1 MEHIQ
6 GWFLHKDNAFS
17 LYLSFRF
24 VLEKV
29 KSILKYTLSLAVA
42 GVLLYFSFRRMD
54 WAEFLDGLSRTD
66 WLWVLLSM
74 GLALAAF
81 AMRGLRWNQ
90 LLRPLDPAIGRG
102 RTVAAVCVGNLANC
116 VIPASGDFVRSGL
129 LATPG
134 AGFDKVLG
142 TVALE
147 RAWDLVVLGGVF
159 LLIFAFNWGGAGT
172 FFLDRVW
179 APLMAQF
186 GMRTWLL
193 VGALVLLAGA
203 AVWAVVAL
211 RHRNRFCGK
220 VAGVI
225 RGVLQGFASF
235 RDIDHKGLFLLY
247 SVGIW
252 AAYWLMCVCIQRAF
266 PPTRVLGPADAL
278 FLMAAGSLQSMLPAP
293 GGFGTYHYV
302 IALCLSGLYGFGWD
316 TGVVFATI
324 SHESQTL
331 TILLTGLAGYLT
343 LALGKK
349 KR

>member
-1 MEHIQ
+1 M
-6 GWFLHKDNAFS
+6 NS
-17 LYLSFRF
+17 
-24 VLEKV
+24 KV
-29 KSILKYTLSLAVA
+29 KNILKYTLSLAVA
-42 GVLLYFSFRRMD
+42 GVLLYFSFRRID
-54 WAEFLDGLSRTD
+54 WTEFLDGLARTD

-74 GLALAAF
+74 VLAVSAF

-90 LLRPLDPAIGRG
+90 LLKPLDASIGRR
-102 RTVAAVCVGNLANC
+102 RTIAAVCVGNLTNC

-129 LATPG
+129 LSTPA

-147 RAWDLVVLGGVF
+147 RAWDLLVLGGVF
-159 LLIFAFNWGGAGT
+159 LFIFVFNWGGAGT

-179 APLMAQF
+179 APLTDQF
-186 GMRTWLL
+186 GIRTWLL
-193 VGALVLLAGA
+193 VAALVLA
-203 AVWAVVAL
+203 AAASAWAVIAL
-211 RHRNRFCGK
+211 RNRNRFCGR
-220 VAGVI
+220 VFDLI
-225 RGVLQGFASF
+225 RGVLQGFVSF
-235 RDIDHKGLFLLY
+235 RDIDRKGLFLLY

-266 PPTRVLGPADAL
+266 PPTRLLSATDAL

-302 IALCLSGLYGFGWD
+302 IALCLSGLYGFSWE

-331 TILLTGLAGYLT
+331 TILLTGLTGYLA